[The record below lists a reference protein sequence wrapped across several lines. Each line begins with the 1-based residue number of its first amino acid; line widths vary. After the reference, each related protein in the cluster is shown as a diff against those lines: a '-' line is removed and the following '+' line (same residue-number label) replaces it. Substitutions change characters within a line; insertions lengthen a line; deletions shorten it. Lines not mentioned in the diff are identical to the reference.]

1 MNFKEEIGKIETQLS
16 SIDKSKRYLLYIM
29 IIALVSGSN
38 YYYFMEDIIK
48 QAQKERRN
56 FEKLERELRYKSP
69 QAIVRQINQ
78 EKKREL
84 QLSEEIEKLE
94 YKKIALQTKLDSM
107 KFLFLTDDKF
117 AQFLD
122 VTLKDSVNK
131 GIMLSKVMIKEE
143 NSGKHYIGSLYYAKE
158 LEIDGVGDY
167 LMIEEFLRGIEQ
179 QNILQRF
186 DQIEIKTDVNG
197 TWFNAKMTLFG
208 DKR

>member
-122 VTLKDSVNK
+122 VILKDSVNK

-143 NSGKHYIGSLYYAKE
+143 NSDKHYIGSLYYAKE
-158 LEIDGVGDY
+158 LEVEGVGDY
-167 LMIEEFLRGIEQ
+167 VMIEEFLRGIER

-186 DQIEIKTDVNG
+186 DQIEIKTDVNS

>member
-1 MNFKEEIGKIETQLS
+1 MNFKEEIGKIEAQLS

-48 QAQKERRN
+48 QAQKERQN
-56 FEKLERELRYKSP
+56 FEKLERELRNKSP

-78 EKKREL
+78 EKKRDL

-122 VTLKDSVNK
+122 VALKDSVNK

-158 LEIDGVGDY
+158 LEIEGVGDY
-167 LMIEEFLRGIEQ
+167 LGIEKFLRNIEK

-186 DQIEIKTDVNG
+186 DLIEIKTDVNG

>member
-16 SIDKSKRYLLYIM
+16 SIDKSIRYLLYIM

-48 QAQKERRN
+48 QAQKERQN
-56 FEKLERELRYKSP
+56 FEKLERELRNKSP

-158 LEIDGVGDY
+158 LEVEGVGDY
-167 LMIEEFLRGIEQ
+167 LMIEEFLRGIER